1 MIEGYSSEEVI
12 ECCQEYLKVQRGIG
26 IPDSRY
32 KGRLAEKGTNGR
44 KVFIDREY
52 AEVSR
57 AHYVVLAGTKLM
69 DPYISEHLEI
79 ISLESNGRRGDWIV
93 KQHRQRIT
101 SWLKDK
107 NIQPGETIDSITI
120 KMLAAGPSR

>member
-12 ECCQEYLKVQRGIG
+12 ECYQEYLKVQRGIG

-32 KGRLAEKGTNGR
+32 KGRLAGKGTNGR
-44 KVFIDREY
+44 KVFIDKEY

-57 AHYVVLAGTKLM
+57 AHYAVLAGTKLM

-79 ISLESNGRRGDWIV
+79 ISSESNGRRGD
-93 KQHRQRIT
+93 
-101 SWLKDK
+101 
-107 NIQPGETIDSITI
+107 
-120 KMLAAGPSR
+120 